1 MNLSQREAQ
10 PEDEDFLYELHKAA
24 MQQYITA
31 AWGSWDE
38 SDQRE
43 QFHQC
48 YRPDEM
54 QVIQLDGSDV
64 GVIHLQERT
73 EEIFMVG
80 IEVLPEFQNKGIG
93 SQIIRQVMQK
103 ARQSS
108 KPVALQVLKVNLAAR
123 ALYQRLGFGVTGEND
138 THYILAYEG
147 R

>member
-31 AWGSWDE
+31 AWGAWDE
-38 SDQRE
+38 AAQRE

-48 YRPDEM
+48 YQPDEM
-54 QVIQLDGSDV
+54 QVIQLDGRDV

-73 EEIFMVG
+73 EEIFMVSLE
-80 IEVLPEFQNKGIG
+80 ILPAFQNQGIG
-93 SQIIRQVMQK
+93 TQVIRQVMQK
-103 ARQSS
+103 ARQDR
-108 KPVALQVLKVNLAAR
+108 KPVALRVLKVNLDAR